1 MQLPQLF
8 YKSRYKSV
16 IELRLPFLEAPRN
29 NILKER
35 LTANAA
41 AKTPFVPS
49 NAQKKEPQ
57 GGSQE
62 FNREASIGKA
72 ESHRE

>member
-16 IELRLPFLEAPRN
+16 IERRLPLLSAPRN

-35 LTANAA
+35 LTAISDQ
-41 AKTPFVPS
+41 KLPFTPS
-49 NAQKKEPQ
+49 NTQKKEPL